1 MYDDPTESTRD
12 AEVLSGFL
20 LGVISA
26 GIGMWALTTR
36 QTSRV
41 RTRAATRDA
50 VHVELAVKALEQEEI
65 RVRRAVAEGL
75 HGTLQSKLIL
85 VDARLGEVLGRAD
98 RPGRRRR
105 GRRWPGSAPSS
116 TRRGRSTCAR

>member
-1 MYDDPTESTRD
+1 M
-12 AEVLSGFL
+12 LSGFV
-20 LGVISA
+20 LGMISA

-36 QTSRV
+36 QRA
-41 RTRAATRDA
+41 RTRIRAAARDA

-85 VDARLGEVLGRAD
+85 IDARLGEVLGRAG
-98 RPGRRRR
+98 RPGRPPTSSPWR
-105 GRRWPGSAPSS
+105 GCATSS
-116 TRRGRSTCAR
+116 PTRGRSTCAR